1 MKHNT
6 HAVWIS
12 FLILSLLCINCRQP
26 DVPASVAI
34 ISKNDRATGIII
46 RGLQIEEPDLS
57 RRVAIQLIHPG
68 ERSAVLGQFKLI
80 KDEVIFEPL
89 VPFTSG
95 LQYEVLLD
103 DSLFASIEIPEN
115 SAASPELLS
124 IYPTQ
129 DTLPENLLKVYLHF
143 SQPMVEGR
151 SLPYL
156 TLIKND
162 RDTLKGTF
170 LDLQPELWNT
180 EGTLLTLWL
189 DPGRIKRDLIPN
201 RKLGVPLDA
210 GNKYTLFVSDSWKSK
225 NGKNLVKTYS
235 KTFITKQRDG
245 KSPDPILWRI
255 LAPSAGTN
263 QFLEIHFFESLDY
276 SILLECIQVV
286 NSQSDFISGTVQL
299 SNEEQTFKFL
309 PDKPWTSGEFSLQIE
324 ARLEDLAGN
333 NLNRPFDNDM
343 EAKAFTNEKTI
354 FTKEF
359 NIK

>member
-1 MKHNT
+1 MKYNT

-12 FLILSLLCINCRQP
+12 FLILSLLCINCRRP
-26 DVPASVAI
+26 DVPASVAV

-57 RRVAIQLIHPG
+57 KRVEIQLIHPG

-103 DSLFASIEIPEN
+103 DSLFASIEIPKN
-115 SAASPELLS
+115 SAAPPELLS

-143 SQPMVEGR
+143 SQPMVESR

-170 LDLQPELWNT
+170 LDLQPELWNA
-180 EGTLLTLWL
+180 EGTILTLWL

-201 RKLGVPLDA
+201 RQLGIPLNN
-210 GNKYTLFVSDSWKSK
+210 GSTYTLYVSSSWKSK
-225 NGKNLVKTYS
+225 NGNTLSQEYS
-235 KTFITKQRDG
+235 KTFFTTDRDDASPRPANWKILSPMAGTKQ
-245 KSPDPILWRI
+245 PLE
-255 LAPSAGTN
+255 L
-263 QFLEIHFFESLDY
+263 QFPESLDFY
-276 SILLECIQVV
+276 ILNEGVKLVDK
-286 NSQSDFISGTVQL
+286 SGDFVSGTIAL
-299 SNEEQTFKFL
+299 SNEERTLKFF
-309 PDKPWTSGEFSLQIE
+309 PDNPWSAGDFALQIE

-333 NLNRPFDNDM
+333 NLNRPFDRNVNDKI
-343 EAKAFTNEKTI
+343 EEEKKI
-354 FTKEF
+354 FTRE
-359 NIK
+359 IKIR